1 MFHVL
6 PQNSILF
13 RLIIILF
20 IFTTACMP
28 DETVIMDDIINP
40 SSLKKQIR
48 SVAPNGDLNYYILPS
63 STDYSSFPNQDPS
76 NPITQEKVEL
86 GKLLFYETGLG
97 LNPFVKDDECFQAYS
112 CSSCH
117 LPEFGF
123 TPGSPQGL
131 ADGAIDYGS
140 NRKPYFKYQDH
151 EIDVQGHRP
160 LSLVNVSYITN
171 GMWNGMFGAGDL
183 NKNTEEVWS
192 ENPFAPATEIN
203 ETGLSGLEAQ
213 NLEGMDLHRLV
224 INDTVL
230 NELGYKPLFEAAF
243 GPGFVEEDP
252 ALAFSF
258 AVSAYLRSIYA
269 NQAPFQEFLKGDDTA
284 LTVNQMMG
292 ASLFFDRD
300 KTKCMNCHHLPSF
313 GGHRFA
319 RIGTADMHASN
330 PDAIPTAL
338 SSARNLGRGGFTQN
352 TFDNY
357 KFKVPQ
363 LYNTEDYATYFHGS
377 SKTSLE
383 AVLDYKLKA
392 ESENPN
398 VSSNSIELSPI
409 EDLTATEKQA
419 LLDFLKY
426 ALRDPELERYMPTSV
441 LSGNCFPNND
451 LISINNDKC
460 H

>member
-1 MFHVL
+1 
-6 PQNSILF
+6 
-13 RLIIILF
+13 
-20 IFTTACMP
+20 
-28 DETVIMDDIINP
+28 
-40 SSLKKQIR
+40 
-48 SVAPNGDLNYYILPS
+48 
-63 STDYSSFPNQDPS
+63 
-76 NPITQEKVEL
+76 
-86 GKLLFYETGLG
+86 
-97 LNPFVKDDECFQAYS
+97 
-112 CSSCH
+112 
-117 LPEFGF
+117 
-123 TPGSPQGL
+123 
-131 ADGAIDYGS
+131 
-140 NRKPYFKYQDH
+140 
-151 EIDVQGHRP
+151 
-160 LSLVNVSYITN
+160 
-171 GMWNGMFGAGDL
+171 
-183 NKNTEEVWS
+183 
-192 ENPFAPATEIN
+192 
-203 ETGLSGLEAQ
+203 
-213 NLEGMDLHRLV
+213 
-224 INDTVL
+224 
-230 NELGYKPLFEAAF
+230 
-243 GPGFVEEDP
+243 
-252 ALAFSF
+252 
-258 AVSAYLRSIYA
+258 
-269 NQAPFQEFLKGDDTA
+269 
-284 LTVNQMMG
+284 
-292 ASLFFDRD
+292 
-300 KTKCMNCHHLPSF
+300 
-313 GGHRFA
+313 
-319 RIGTADMHASN
+319 MHASN